1 MTFVKA
7 DKGTTNNK
15 NDKCMTP
22 PDVAKALIALLPIKD
37 TDWVLDPFRGKGAF
51 FDNFPFNS
59 RDWCEIDDDKDFFDY
74 YDDLDW
80 IISNPPYSI
89 FDAVLDHSFE
99 IANNVAYLVPLSK
112 IFSSMGRI
120 RKWQAYGNIK
130 AIWILS
136 ASKCGFPFG
145 FPAAFVWWQKDY
157 KGETKI
163 TTLDKGG
170 DNDSPAN

>member
-22 PDVAKALIALLPIKD
+22 PHVAKALIGLLPI
-37 TDWVLDPFRGKGAF
+37 TSGQTLLDPFKGTGAF
-51 FDNFPFNS
+51 YNNFPHGTIVS
-59 RDWCEIDDDKDFFDY
+59 WCEIDEGSDFFKCQAKF
-74 YDDLDW
+74 DW

-112 IFSSMGRI
+112 IFSSMARI
-120 RKWQAYGNIK
+120 RKCQAYGNIK
-130 AIWILS
+130 NIWILS

-157 KGETKI
+157 TGNTHIQEVKGI
-163 TTLDKGG
+163 
-170 DNDSPAN
+170 

>member
-7 DKGTTNNK
+7 NKGTCSRN

-22 PDVAKALIALLPIKD
+22 PEIARKLINLLPVD
-37 TDWVLDPFRGKGAF
+37 ALGSVLDPFLGDGAF
-51 FDNFPFNS
+51 WANIPSLDV
-59 RDWCEIDDDKDFFDY
+59 DWCEIDRGIDFFDY
-74 YDDLDW
+74 IRHVDW

-99 IANNVAYLVPLSK
+99 LADNVAYLVPLSK

-120 RKWQAYGNIK
+120 RKWKKYGNIK
-130 AIWILS
+130 NIWIMS

-145 FPAAFVWWQKDY
+145 FPAAFVWWEKDY
-157 KGETKI
+157 KGQTEI
-163 TTLDKGG
+163 SLI
-170 DNDSPAN
+170 

>member
-22 PDVAKALIALLPIKD
+22 SKVARGLIQLLPLYEDAYIKI
-37 TDWVLDPFRGKGAF
+37 LDPFRGNGAF
-51 FDNFPFNS
+51 FYNFPEHS
-59 RDWCEIDDDKDFFDY
+59 DMEWCEIDNGRDFFDY
-74 YDDLDW
+74 NKQVDW

-99 IANNVAYLVPLSK
+99 IAKNVAYLVPLSK

-145 FPAAFVWWQKDY
+145 FPAAFVWWEKGY

-170 DNDSPAN
+170 DNE

>member
-22 PDVAKALIALLPIKD
+22 PKIAEELCMLLPVD
-37 TDWVLDPFRGKGAF
+37 ALDSCLDAFRGDGAF
-51 FDNFPFNS
+51 YRFLPS
-59 RDWCEIDDDKDFFDY
+59 LVTDWCEIDDGRDFFDY
-74 YDDLDW
+74 NKHADW

-89 FDAVLDHSFE
+89 FDAVLYHSFK

-112 IFSSMGRI
+112 VFSSMGRI

-145 FPAAFVWWQKDY
+145 FPAAFVWWKKGY
-157 KGETKI
+157 TGETKI
-163 TTLDKGG
+163 ITLEQKD
-170 DNDSPAN
+170 

>member
-22 PDVAKALIALLPIKD
+22 HLLARKLIRLLPLYDSAFIKI
-37 TDWVLDPFRGKGAF
+37 LDPFRGTGAF
-51 FDNFPFNS
+51 FNNFPEYTDK
-59 RDWCEIDDDKDFFDY
+59 RWCEIDNGRDFFDCT
-74 YDDLDW
+74 DKVDW

-89 FDAVLDHSFE
+89 FDAVLDHSFD
-99 IANNVAYLVPLSK
+99 IADNVVYLVPLSK
-112 IFSSMGRI
+112 IFSSMARI
-120 RKWQAYGNIK
+120 RKWQNYGNIK
-130 AIWILS
+130 NIWILS

-157 KGETKI
+157 TGDTHIQEVKGI
-163 TTLDKGG
+163 
-170 DNDSPAN
+170 

>member
-22 PDVAKALIALLPIKD
+22 PDIAEMLIGLLPIKRGQ
-37 TDWVLDPFRGKGAF
+37 TLLDPFKGKGAF
-51 FDNFPFNS
+51 YNHFPDGTIVS
-59 RDWCEIDDDKDFFDY
+59 WCEIDEGSDFFACQAKF
-74 YDDLDW
+74 DW
-80 IISNPPYSI
+80 LISNPPYSI

-145 FPAAFVWWQKDY
+145 FPAAFVWWQKGY

-170 DNDSPAN
+170 DNE

>member
-22 PDVAKALIALLPIKD
+22 PDVAEQLCNLLP
-37 TDWVLDPFRGKGAF
+37 VGALDSCLDGFMGDGAF
-51 FDNFPFNS
+51 YKCLPGLVV
-59 RDWCEIDDDKDFFDY
+59 DWCEIDKGRDFFEY
-74 YDDLDW
+74 NKQVDW

-145 FPAAFVWWQKDY
+145 FPAAFVWWQKGY
-157 KGETKI
+157 RGKTKI
-163 TTLDKGG
+163 TTLTKGG
-170 DNDSPAN
+170 DNE

>member
-22 PDVAKALIALLPIKD
+22 PDVAEQLCNLLP
-37 TDWVLDPFRGKGAF
+37 VGALDSCLDGFMGDGAF
-51 FDNFPFNS
+51 YKCLPS
-59 RDWCEIDDDKDFFDY
+59 LVVDWCEIDKGRDFFEY
-74 YDDLDW
+74 NKQVDW

-112 IFSSMGRI
+112 IFSSMSRI

-130 AIWILS
+130 AIWVLS
-136 ASKCGFPFG
+136 ASRCGFPFG
-145 FPAAFVWWQKDY
+145 FPAAFVWWQKGY

-170 DNDSPAN
+170 DNEL

>member
-22 PDVAKALIALLPIKD
+22 SKVARKLIQLLPLYKDVYIKI
-37 TDWVLDPFRGKGAF
+37 LDPFRGGGAF
-51 FDNFPFNS
+51 FYNFPEHS
-59 RDWCEIDDDKDFFDY
+59 DMEWCEIDNGRDFFDY
-74 YDDLDW
+74 NKQVDW

-145 FPAAFVWWQKDY
+145 FPAAFVWWQKGY

-163 TTLDKGG
+163 TALEQKDVK
-170 DNDSPAN
+170 

>member
-22 PDVAKALIALLPIKD
+22 VKIAKQLCDLLPVGASD
-37 TDWVLDPFRGKGAF
+37 NCLDGFAGQDAF
-51 FDNFPFNS
+51 YNS
-59 RDWCEIDDDKDFFDY
+59 FSSTVKDWCEIDRGRDFFDY
-74 YDDLDW
+74 NKKVDW

-89 FDAVLDHSFE
+89 LDAVLDHSFE
-99 IANNVAYLVPLSK
+99 IANNVVYLVPLSK

-130 AIWILS
+130 KIWMLS
-136 ASKCGFPFG
+136 ASRCGFPFG
-145 FPAAFVWWQKDY
+145 FPAAFVWWEKDY
-157 KGETKI
+157 DGATEIVELKE
-163 TTLDKGG
+163 
-170 DNDSPAN
+170 

>member
-22 PDVAKALIALLPIKD
+22 HKIAERLCNLLPVGMLD
-37 TDWVLDPFRGKGAF
+37 SCLDPFCGDGAF
-51 FDNFPFNS
+51 IDSFTSLDN
-59 RDWCEIDDDKDFFDY
+59 DWCEIDLGRDFFKY
-74 YDDLDW
+74 HRKVDW

-99 IANNVAYLVPLSK
+99 IADNVAYLVPLSK

-145 FPAAFVWWQKDY
+145 FPAAFVWWQKGY
-157 KGETKI
+157 KDETKI

-170 DNDSPAN
+170 DNE